1 MNKEELRKK
10 IIPILHYCQAYKVDL
25 VAESDEI
32 RKIDVCEKRIINQQK
47 LRKYFYAYYSGLFCR
62 MLYYLEIYPIDQ
74 CFIDQCQK
82 LIEKYNWFDLQD
94 PDFQKFTTSSDQ
106 NREEYYHS
114 EVPILLDHSIQ
125 MPELD
130 EPMHY
135 RIILA
140 GGPDGIAEN
149 PTSGGWEYADVRGT
163 ICGEW
168 EEKQA
173 N

>member
-62 MLYYLEIYPIDQ
+62 MLYYLEIHPVDQ
-74 CFIDQCQK
+74 CFIDQCQN
-82 LIEKYNWFDLQD
+82 LIEKYNWYDLQD
-94 PDFQKFTTSSDQ
+94 PDFQKFTNESDR
-106 NREEYYHS
+106 NRDEYYHS
-114 EVPILLDHSIQ
+114 EVPILLDPDVK

-130 EPMHY
+130 DPMGGFIY
-135 RIILA
+135 LA
-140 GGPDGIAEN
+140 KGPKGIAEC
-149 PTSGGWEYADVRGT
+149 PSDGGWQYADVRGA

-168 EEKQA
+168 REK
-173 N
+173 